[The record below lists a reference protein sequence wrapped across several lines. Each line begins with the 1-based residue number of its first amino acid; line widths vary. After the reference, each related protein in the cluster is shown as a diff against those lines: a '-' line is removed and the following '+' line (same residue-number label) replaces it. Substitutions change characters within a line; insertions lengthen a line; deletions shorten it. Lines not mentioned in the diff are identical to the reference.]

1 MNDDDKFVFVMMGI
15 VCIVVFFFAW
25 GVIIFDC
32 ATYKESTGKEVKL
45 EWGTCYV
52 KAGGEWFSKEQIRG
66 VK

>member
-1 MNDDDKFVFVMMGI
+1 MNDDDKFVFIAMASVVIG
-15 VCIVVFFFAW
+15 VFFFVW

-32 ATYKESTGKEVKL
+32 KTYQEATGKEVKL

-52 KAGGEWFSKEQIRG
+52 KAGGEWFSKDQIRG